1 MLAPS
6 ALPIRSKESDSP
18 PRRLKLL
25 AVLTSF
31 DWLFLWAKNSLEE
44 AMCVDGQHASAARLV
59 LQSDESSKVVS
70 LTAALARVSKTRA
83 VVPYCFAKASGV
95 LRPDARCL

>member
-31 DWLFLWAKNSLEE
+31 DWLFLWAKLTE

-59 LQSDESSKVVS
+59 LRSDESSKVVS

>member
-31 DWLFLWAKNSLEE
+31 DWLFLWAKLTEE